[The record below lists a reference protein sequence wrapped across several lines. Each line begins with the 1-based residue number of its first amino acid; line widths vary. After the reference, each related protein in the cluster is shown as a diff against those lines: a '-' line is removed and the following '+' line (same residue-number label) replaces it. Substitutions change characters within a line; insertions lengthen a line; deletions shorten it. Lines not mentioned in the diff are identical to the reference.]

1 MKKKIVK
8 ILFLLL
14 VVMSLVGCQEKEE
27 EKEMKEESKTQVKE
41 IIEQNEDGTIKKGI
55 LEGYKFT
62 ETKEQTDRVKLEM
75 ENGDI
80 MLIVLS
86 NSDAPITIA
95 NFKKLVNEKFYDGLT
110 FHRVMSGFMIQGGDP
125 NGDGTGGS
133 DEEITGEF
141 ALNGVTN
148 NMKHTKGVISMA
160 RAKNPN
166 SASSQF
172 FIMHDT
178 ASSLDGSYAAFG
190 RVFAGLEIV
199 DKIASVK
206 VEDNGYGEKSR
217 PVKSQVIKT
226 IRFIA
231 IEKEN

>member
-62 ETKEQTDRVKLEM
+62 ETEEQTDRVKLEM

-217 PVKSQVIKT
+217 PVKRQVIKT